1 MKKNDLFKTIGI
13 CFLVFVVLS
22 FIIPTGS
29 FSTGEYVKGDFS
41 PVGLTDLFYYPVV
54 TFGTFIQYGILFLV
68 IGGFYGVMNET
79 GVYSKLVKSLSK
91 KFEKR
96 KKLFLILT
104 IIILALLSALTN
116 LQFTL
121 FLIVPLLVAVIMT
134 LGYDKLTAFAS
145 TIGAILVG
153 SISSLYGANNAHI
166 AKAFSLDVHNNIIP
180 KAALLVVLTFLL
192 IMFVLKKAKLN
203 KNEKVQIPLLND
215 TKSNKKSVLPLTI
228 ILSIVMILLL
238 VSMYSW
244 NYNLGIAYFDEVYES
259 IMDVTIKDY
268 PIFKHLIGDI
278 SPFGY
283 WDTYEMSFILVMA
296 SLLLGWIY
304 SIKLSDVVRGFTE
317 GAKKMLGVAFFA
329 LLSNVVFT
337 LIIASSDGTIVNT
350 ITNYLLSMSENFNIV
365 ITTLLSLVSSLFYNN
380 FYYLSN
386 SILPAVTK
394 VYTDVNVYGVI
405 GILFQGIYGLVMLIL
420 PTSMF
425 LVAGLSMMEIS
436 LKDWFKYIWKYL
448 IWTLIIIL
456 IVSILVFILI

>member
-116 LQFTL
+116 LQLTL

-145 TIGAILVG
+145 TIGSVLVG
-153 SISSLYGANNAHI
+153 SIGTLYGANNGHI
-166 AKAFSLDVHNNIIP
+166 NTALSLDVHNNVIAKIV
-180 KAALLVVLTFLL
+180 LLLVLTFLL
-192 IMFVLKKAKLN
+192 IMFVLKKSKMN

-215 TKSNKKSVLPLTI
+215 TKQNKKSVLPLTI

-238 VSMYSW
+238 VM
-244 NYNLGIAYFDEVYES
+244 
-259 IMDVTIKDY
+259 
-268 PIFKHLIGDI
+268 
-278 SPFGY
+278 
-283 WDTYEMSFILVMA
+283 LVQLM
-296 SLLLGWIY
+296 
-304 SIKLSDVVRGFTE
+304 
-317 GAKKMLGVAFFA
+317 VA
-329 LLSNVVFT
+329 NMQ
-337 LIIASSDGTIVNT
+337 IVC
-350 ITNYLLSMSENFNIV
+350 
-365 ITTLLSLVSSLFYNN
+365 
-380 FYYLSN
+380 
-386 SILPAVTK
+386 
-394 VYTDVNVYGVI
+394 
-405 GILFQGIYGLVMLIL
+405 
-420 PTSMF
+420 
-425 LVAGLSMMEIS
+425 
-436 LKDWFKYIWKYL
+436 
-448 IWTLIIIL
+448 IL
-456 IVSILVFILI
+456 INKFY